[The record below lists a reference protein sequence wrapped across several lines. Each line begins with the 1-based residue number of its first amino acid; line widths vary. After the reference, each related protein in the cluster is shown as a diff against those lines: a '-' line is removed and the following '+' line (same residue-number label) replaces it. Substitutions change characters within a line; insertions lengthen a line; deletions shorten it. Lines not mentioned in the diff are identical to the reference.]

1 MIKPFRFTLI
11 ALSTLLLSPVV
22 FASQSLDG
30 IAAIVNDSAVT
41 QSEVNQAANT
51 IKAQMISSNI
61 PIPPA
66 AVLQKKVLEQVVD
79 RKLQLQAATQ
89 AGIKISDEQVDK
101 TIDTIAKENGVTA
114 DVLYTKIATQNMTR
128 SEYRKE
134 IREELTL
141 QQIQQQQVGSKV
153 VMNPDEVKNFM
164 HSKEWQ
170 TATASH
176 AAPSVKEYH
185 VEDLIVLLP
194 DGASAEVIANTKSQA
209 QALFAKAKQGAAYSS
224 LINPNEKTVE
234 NDDLGWR
241 KLDELPSVFA
251 SKVASAKKGSV
262 IEPVQAGNGFH
273 IVRLVDAR
281 QEKNMAATTNAAM
294 PAPTEKEAQEMV
306 YQRKFAEVLKKWLAQ
321 LHNQAVINLHPDSM
335 G

>member
-11 ALSTLLLSPVV
+11 ALSSLLLSPVV
-22 FASQSLDG
+22 FASQALDG

-41 QSEVNQAANT
+41 QSEVSQATET
-51 IKAQMISSNI
+51 IKAQMQSANT

-66 AVLQKKVLEQVVD
+66 AVLKKKVLEQVVD
-79 RKLQLQAATQ
+79 RKLQLQAAAQ
-89 AGIKISDEQVDK
+89 SGIKITDAEVDK
-101 TIDTIAKENGVTA
+101 TIDSIAKENGVTA
-114 DVLYTKIATQNMTR
+114 DELYSKVAVQHLTR

-153 VMNPDEVKNFM
+153 TINPDEVKNFM
-164 HSKEWQ
+164 RSKEWQ
-170 TATASH
+170 AATASSP
-176 AAPSVKEYH
+176 ASSVKEYH
-185 VEDLIVLLP
+185 VEDLVVLLP
-194 DGASAEVIANTKSQA
+194 DGASAEATANAKSQA
-209 QALFAKAKQGAAYSS
+209 QALFAKAKQGATYSS
-224 LINPNEKTVE
+224 LVNPNDKTVE

-251 SKVASAKKGSV
+251 SQVANAKKGNV
-262 IEPVQAGNGFH
+262 IEPVKAGNGFH
-273 IVRLVDAR
+273 IVRVVDAR
-281 QEKNMAATTNAAM
+281 QEKNPATTANAM
-294 PAPTEKEAQEMV
+294 PTPTEKEAEQMV
-306 YQRKFAEVLKKWLAQ
+306 YQRKFAQVLKKWLAQ